1 LSQKLPTIAF
11 DIDQSGNVRKA
22 DEAEAM
28 YISIQV
34 AHILKEKSF
43 KEELQRIAKE
53 YDFGNIK
60 SLAND
65 QIGFRELLKDWQS
78 MESVIINLIVSAAKF
93 RISAEKKDTE
103 RFLKDGIQE
112 SEAAELRNLE
122 AEIRNIN
129 FEYSQGSLS
138 PEGVKG
144 LTKIERLKEI
154 DNRDDK
160 ISSFV

>member
-1 LSQKLPTIAF
+1 
-11 DIDQSGNVRKA
+11 
-22 DEAEAM
+22 
-28 YISIQV
+28 
-34 AHILKEKSF
+34 
-43 KEELQRIAKE
+43 
-53 YDFGNIK
+53 
-60 SLAND
+60 
-65 QIGFRELLKDWQS
+65 

-103 RFLKDGIQE
+103 RFLNDGIQE

>member
-65 QIGFRELLKDWQS
+65 QIGFRELLKDW
-78 MESVIINLIVSAAKF
+78 
-93 RISAEKKDTE
+93 
-103 RFLKDGIQE
+103 
-112 SEAAELRNLE
+112 
-122 AEIRNIN
+122 
-129 FEYSQGSLS
+129 
-138 PEGVKG
+138 
-144 LTKIERLKEI
+144 
-154 DNRDDK
+154 
-160 ISSFV
+160 